1 MTTAEALE
9 KFYAALETA
18 KAVNGHVVVTTA
30 VGEAI
35 KQLIQD
41 KETKQ

>member
-18 KAVNGHVVVTTA
+18 KEVNGHVVVTAA
-30 VGEAI
+30 VGEVI
-35 KQLIQD
+35 KKLLQE
-41 KETKQ
+41 KETLQ